1 MSGIK
6 ISFCLLIFQLCI
18 MCSVGLSSKYL
29 RDQHRF
35 TEDVDWSYTGTLN
48 QQHWVKK
55 YRSCNGARQSPINI
69 EESFTQVQV
78 QYQDLQLENWDQL
91 MTDSTIT
98 NDGKTVV
105 ISVNGQYYVSGGG
118 LRSRFKVARITFH
131 WGRCNAS
138 SDGSEHSFNGYKFP
152 LEMQIYCYEENE
164 FESIDDA
171 LRSNGRITALA
182 VLFEESVDDN
192 ENYAALI
199 DGVNAVSRYGKSSML
214 EAFPLLGLLPES
226 TAKYFIYNGSLTTP
240 PCTETVKWIVF
251 RDTVPISETQLE
263 VFCEVMTMQQAGYV
277 MLTDY
282 LQNNYREQQQQFL
295 GQVFSSYT
303 GTEDILAPMC
313 SSEPENVQADPQNY
327 TSIMVTWERPRA
339 VYETSIERYS
349 VTYQSL
355 QGKNAQKRQYLTDG
369 DQDVG
374 AIIHNLLANNSY
386 VVQVVALCTNGLTGR
401 MSDQV
406 IVDMPLE
413 DPENDPDPSVE
424 STQLEE
430 FTEETSQPSLSMGR
444 TSSKPRVLPGSAS
457 SSKSSIYITTSTNHP
472 GFLFPAIKATT
483 SSEQQWITVES
494 QSFSPD
500 QARSHDKQPSSHIL
514 PEDED
519 TMLVTDVHYEGL
531 KSRTA
536 VSGLND
542 EQLSLP
548 TLLTRG
554 VQDQGKG
561 QVWMT
566 KPNITSVTS
575 APNAESRTIYVTS
588 NTLSVSVKNAN
599 EPTQPLF
606 NEASNS
612 SPESRVGMVGG
623 TEREKRT
630 VVPLAVVS
638 TLTAI
643 CLLVLISI
651 LIYWRKCFQA
661 ANLNVED
668 KASPRVITAP
678 STPLLLN
685 TEEHAALPVKE
696 FVKHVA
702 DLYSNNTFSKEFESL
717 KESYEEIQSCTVD
730 MGITTDSSNHPDNK
744 SKNRYINILAYDH
757 SRVKLNHN
765 AEKDG
770 KTGDYINASYVDGY
784 KHPKAY
790 IAAQGPL
797 KTSLEDFWRM
807 VWEQN
812 VSVIVMITN
821 LLEKGRRKC
830 DQYWPMEN
838 QEEYGSFLVTLKSTI
853 TLAYYTKRTFTL
865 RNINNKKGSL
875 KSRIQERTI
884 DQYHYTQWPDMGVP
898 EYTLPVLKFIQKSS
912 ETQSA
917 DSGPVVVHC
926 SAGVG
931 RTGTYIVID
940 SMLKQIKAERTVN
953 IMGFLKHIRTQR
965 NYLVQTEEQY
975 VFIHN
980 VLVEAIRSKETQVS
994 ASHIHAYVSDL
1005 LTPGPTGKTHLEK
1018 QFKLISQKCAN
1029 QDDYVT
1035 ALKECN
1041 IPKNRTSA
1049 LMPVE
1054 RSRVSLSSTVA
1065 DSSDYINASYIMGY
1079 HQSCEFIITQKPL
1092 ANTIQDFWR
1101 MIWDHN
1107 AQIIISLPDTQS
1119 LSEEEDCVY
1128 WPTKE
1133 QPISCETFT
1142 VTLAGED
1149 QICLSYEESLVVHDF
1164 ILEAL
1169 KDDYVLEVRCY
1180 QAPHW
1185 PNPDRPISNAFELI
1199 NIIREE
1205 SANREGTIVVH
1216 DGYGGSS
1223 AGILCSLITLI
1234 NQLEEENIVDVYL
1247 TARMTNLMRP
1257 GVFTDIEHYQF
1268 LYKAILSLVSTK
1280 EDEKTLHS
1288 TENNGNIPAGSE
1300 SLESLM

>member
-1 MSGIK
+1 MSGIN
-6 ISFCLLIFQLCI
+6 ICFCLLISQLCI
-18 MCSVGLSSKYL
+18 MWSAVGLSSKYL
-29 RDQHRF
+29 REQHRF
-35 TEDVDWSYTGTLN
+35 TEDVDWSYTGSLN

-78 QYQDLQLENWDQL
+78 QYQDLKLENWDQL
-91 MTDSTIT
+91 MSESTIT

-118 LRSRFKVARITFH
+118 LGSRFRVARITFH

-138 SDGSEHSFNGYKFP
+138 SDGSEHSLNGYKFP

-164 FESIDDA
+164 FDSIDDA
-171 LRSNGRITALA
+171 LRANGRITALA
-182 VLFEESVDDN
+182 VLFEEGFEDN
-192 ENYAALI
+192 DNYAALI

-214 EAFPLLGLLPES
+214 ESFRLLGLLPES

-251 RDTVPISETQLE
+251 RDTVLISETQLE

-303 GTEDILAPMC
+303 GTEEVLAPMC

-355 QGKNAQKRQYLTDG
+355 QGKNAPKRQYLTDG

-424 STQLEE
+424 STQVED
-430 FTEETSQPSLSMGR
+430 FTEETSQASSSPSQ
-444 TSSKPRVLPGSAS
+444 TSSKPRALPARTS
-457 SSKSSIYITTSTNHP
+457 SSKSSVHHTTSTSHP
-472 GFLFPAIKATT
+472 AFLYPSVRTTT
-483 SSEQQWITVES
+483 SSEQQWMHVES
-494 QSFSPD
+494 QTVSPD
-500 QARSHDKQPSSHIL
+500 QARSHDKHPSSHIV
-514 PEDED
+514 PENED
-519 TMLVTDVHYEGL
+519 TMLVTEVL
-531 KSRTA
+531 KS
-536 VSGLND
+536 VLD
-542 EQLSLP
+542 K
-548 TLLTRG
+548 
-554 VQDQGKG
+554 GKG
-561 QVWMT
+561 RARMN
-566 KPNITSVTS
+566 KARINAVTS
-575 APNAESRTIYVTS
+575 APNAESNTIYVTS
-588 NTLSVSVKNAN
+588 NTVSGKNVH

-606 NEASNS
+606 NEESNS
-612 SPESRVGMVGG
+612 SPQSRVGMVGG

-661 ANLNVED
+661 TPLYVED
-668 KASPRVITAP
+668 KTSPRVITAP
-678 STPLLLN
+678 STPLLLD
-685 TEEHAALPVKE
+685 TVKD
-696 FVKHVA
+696 FVKHVT
-702 DLYSNNTFSKEFESL
+702 DLHSNNTFSKEFESL

-757 SRVKLNHN
+757 SRVKLNHS

-784 KHPKAY
+784 KHPRAY

-812 VSVIVMITN
+812 VNVIVMITN

-865 RNINNKKGSL
+865 RNINSKKGSL
-875 KSRIQERTI
+875 KSRSQERTI

-898 EYTLPVLKFIQKSS
+898 EYTLPVLKFVQKSS
-912 ETQSA
+912 EARSA
-917 DSGPVVVHC
+917 ESGPVVVHC

-940 SMLKQIKAERTVN
+940 SMLKQIKAEGTVN

-980 VLVEAIRSKETQVS
+980 VLAEAIRSKETQVS

-1041 IPKNRTSA
+1041 IPKNRPSA
-1049 LMPVE
+1049 LLPVE
-1054 RSRVSLSSTVA
+1054 RSRVSLSSTGT

-1079 HQSCEFIITQKPL
+1079 HQSCEFIITQRPL
-1092 ANTIQDFWR
+1092 SSTIQDFWR

-1107 AQIIISLPDTQS
+1107 AQIIISLPDTQN
-1119 LSEEEDCVY
+1119 LSEEEECVY

-1149 QICLSYEESLVVHDF
+1149 QICLSYEESLVVQDF

-1185 PNPDRPISNAFELI
+1185 PNPDRPLSNAFELI

-1205 SANREGTIVVH
+1205 SAHREGAIVLH

-1223 AGILCSLITLI
+1223 AGTLCSLITLI
-1234 NQLEEENIVDVYL
+1234 NQLEEENMVDVYM
-1247 TARMTNLMRP
+1247 TAKMTNLMRP
-1257 GVFTDIEHYQF
+1257 GVFSDIEQYQF
-1268 LYKAILSLVSTK
+1268 LYKAILSLVSSK

-1288 TENNGNIPAGSE
+1288 TENNGNIPAGSANITE